1 MTWTADRRQRDVSQ
15 QCAQRE
21 VMGMSSETVAVI
33 GGGPG
38 GLRAAHG
45 IAEIGGRAVLIEQ
58 RDFLGGAP
66 IAENYAGI
74 TPHGEPARPQ
84 IQRMIDLV
92 TSHPGVDVRLG
103 TELAAASGE
112 PGAFTLTLR
121 GPEGEQQV
129 GCGAVIIATGFTHFD
144 PGRETQVYGYYEFPD
159 VIALQ
164 DLEAMLSAH
173 QVVRPSNGQPPERV
187 CFIQCVGSRDR
198 LIGNEYCSK
207 VCCGVASKEAIEV
220 RQLLPESKVYIFYI
234 DMRMYGYWENEIYWP
249 AQEKHHVQY
258 VKGMITEVLA
268 KGDRLLVR
276 GEDTTMGRPMEL
288 EMDLVVLSVGMEPS
302 PGTRTAAKLLGVRQN
317 KYGFIEAAGGPLDP
331 VLTSREGVFAC
342 GAALGPA
349 DLEDT
354 VSSAAGAAMKAFG
367 FLRSRAAVATG

>member
-1 MTWTADRRQRDVSQ
+1 
-15 QCAQRE
+15 
-21 VMGMSSETVAVI
+21 MSSDTVAVI

-38 GLRAAHG
+38 GLRAAHA
-45 IAEIGGRAVLIEQ
+45 IAEIGGKAVLIEQ

-66 IAENYAGI
+66 IAERYAGI
-74 TPHGEPARPQ
+74 TPHGEPAGPQ
-84 IQRMIDLV
+84 IRRMIDLV
-92 TSHPGVDVRLG
+92 TANPAADIRLS
-103 TELAAASGE
+103 TELAAVSGE

-121 GPEGEQQV
+121 GPAGEQPLD
-129 GCGAVIIATGFTHFD
+129 CGAVIIATGFQHFD

-164 DLEAMLSAH
+164 DLEAMLSDH

-198 LIGNEYCSK
+198 HIGNEYCSK

-220 RQLLPESKVYIFYI
+220 RQLLPDSKVYIFYI

-258 VKGMITEVLA
+258 IKGIITEVLP
-268 KGDRLLVR
+268 KGSRLLVR

-302 PGTRTAAKLLGVRQN
+302 PGTRKVAKLLGVKQN

-331 VLTSREGVFAC
+331 VLTSREGIFAC

-354 VSSAAGAAMKAFG
+354 VSSAAGAAMRAFG
-367 FLRSRAAVATG
+367 YLRSRTATVMS

>member
-1 MTWTADRRQRDVSQ
+1 
-15 QCAQRE
+15 
-21 VMGMSSETVAVI
+21 MSSQTVAVI

-45 IAEIGGRAVLIEQ
+45 IAEIGGSALLIEQ
-58 RDFLGGAP
+58 REFLGGAP
-66 IAENYAGI
+66 IAERYAGI
-74 TPHGEPARPQ
+74 TPRGEPAGPQ
-84 IQRMIDLV
+84 IRRMVDLV
-92 TSHPGVDVRLG
+92 ASHPGIDVRLS
-103 TELAAASGE
+103 TELAAVSGE
-112 PGAFTLTLR
+112 PGAFGLTLSS
-121 GPEGEQQV
+121 PDGEQQV
-129 GCGAVIIATGFTHFD
+129 DCGAVIIATGFTHFD
-144 PGRETQVYGYYEFPD
+144 PGRETQVYGYYEYPD

-164 DLEAMLSAH
+164 DLEAMLSDH
-173 QVVRPSNGQPPERV
+173 RVVRPSNGQPPERV

-220 RQLLPESKVYIFYI
+220 RQLLPGSKVYIFYI

-302 PGTRTAAKLLGVRQN
+302 PGTRKVAKLLGVKQN
-317 KYGFIEAAGGPLDP
+317 KYGFIEAAGSPLDP
-331 VLTSREGVFAC
+331 VLTSREGIFAC

-367 FLRSRAAVATG
+367 FLRSRAAAATS

>member
-1 MTWTADRRQRDVSQ
+1 
-15 QCAQRE
+15 
-21 VMGMSSETVAVI
+21 MSSETVAVI

-45 IAEIGGRAVLIEQ
+45 IAEIGGQVVLIEQ

-92 TSHPGVDVRLG
+92 TSNPGVEVRLG
-103 TELAAASGE
+103 TELAAVSGE
-112 PGAFTLTLR
+112 PGAFTFTLR
-121 GPEGEQQV
+121 DPDGDQPLD
-129 GCGAVIIATGFTHFD
+129 CGAVIIATGFTHFD
-144 PGRETQVYGYYEFPD
+144 PGRETQVYGYYEYPD

-164 DLEAMLSAH
+164 DLEAMLSEH
-173 QVVRPSNGQPPERV
+173 QVLRPSNGQPPERV

-207 VCCGVASKEAIEV
+207 VCCGVASKEAIEI
-220 RQLLPESKVYIFYI
+220 RQLLPTSKVYIFYI

-302 PGTRTAAKLLGVRQN
+302 PGTRKVAKLLGVRQN
-317 KYGFIEAAGGPLDP
+317 KYGFIDAVGSPLDP
-331 VLTSREGVFAC
+331 VLTSQEGVFAC

-367 FLRSRAAVATG
+367 FLRSRAAAATG

>member
-1 MTWTADRRQRDVSQ
+1 MSAD
-15 QCAQRE
+15 
-21 VMGMSSETVAVI
+21 TIAVI

-38 GLRAAHG
+38 GLRAAHA
-45 IAEIGGRAVLIEQ
+45 ITEIGGKVLLIEQ

-66 IAENYAGI
+66 IAEHYAGL
-74 TPHGEPARPQ
+74 TPHGEPAGPQ
-84 IQRMIDLV
+84 IQRMIDAV
-92 TSHPGVDVRLG
+92 TSHPDADVRLG
-103 TELAAASGE
+103 AQVTAAAGE

-121 GPEGEQQV
+121 GPDGEETAD
-129 GCGAVIIATGFTHFD
+129 CGAVIIATGFTHFD
-144 PGRETQVYGYYEFPD
+144 PGRETQMYGYYEYPD
-159 VIALQ
+159 VITLT
-164 DLEAMLSAH
+164 DLEAMLSEH
-173 QVVRPSNGQPPERV
+173 RVVRPSNGEPPERV

-220 RQLLPESKVYIFYI
+220 RQLLPGAKVYIFYI
-234 DMRMYGYWENEIYWP
+234 DMRMYGYWENQIYWP

-288 EMDLVVLSVGMEPS
+288 PMDLVVLSVGMEPS
-302 PGTRTAAKLLGVRQN
+302 PGTRQMAALLGVTQN
-317 KYGFIEAAGGPLDP
+317 KYGFIEAAGSPLDP
-331 VLTSREGVFAC
+331 VSTSREGIFAC

-354 VSSAAGAAMKAFG
+354 VSSAAGAAMKAVG
-367 FLRSRAAVATG
+367 YLRSRAAARG